1 MCGGCPPTSRS
12 CNAKGAPNGSA
23 FCFVTGF
30 RPRHEPVMSHTR
42 SPNDAVH
49 DCGRNGMGTT
59 MPAQGR
65 ANERR
70 GLYRTGRSQ
79 MAKWIRFEQG
89 GKTGFGT
96 LEGDN
101 IAVHTGDL
109 FAGAKPS
116 GRTLKLSDVQL
127 LTPCDPSKMIC
138 LWNNFHQLAAKNDF
152 KEPKEPLWF
161 LKAPNAYWPANRPIE
176 RPATYA
182 GKIIYEGE
190 LGVVIGKKCFNIIG
204 SRGRRLYFRLHL
216 RERRHRGRSLAQGQI
231 VRTMGARQELR
242 HLRRVWSGDR
252 DRPRSD
258 EAVDQDRPERQ
269 GAAELSGRRHVLPA
283 APAGRRHFQGR
294 DADAGRHHRLRHLAR
309 RRHHG

>member
-1 MCGGCPPTSRS
+1 
-12 CNAKGAPNGSA
+12 
-23 FCFVTGF
+23 
-30 RPRHEPVMSHTR
+30 
-42 SPNDAVH
+42 
-49 DCGRNGMGTT
+49 
-59 MPAQGR
+59 
-65 ANERR
+65 
-70 GLYRTGRSQ
+70 
-79 MAKWIRFEQG
+79 MAKWIRFEQD

-96 LEGDN
+96 LEGDT
-101 IAVHTGDL
+101 IAVHTGDM

-116 GRTLKLSDVQL
+116 GETLKLSDVRI
-127 LTPCDPSKMIC
+127 LTPCEPSKMIC

-204 SRGRRLYFRLHL
+204 GRGRRIHLRLYL
-216 RERRHRGRSLAQGQI
+216 RERRHRRRSPAQGQV
-231 VRTMGARQELR
+231 VRTVGAREELR
-242 HLRRVWSGDR
+242 HVRRVRSCDR

-258 EAVDQDRPERQ
+258 EAVDQDHPERQ
-269 GAAELSGRRHVLPA
+269 GAAELSGRRHVLSA
-283 APAGRRHFQGR
+283 AQARRRHFQGR

-309 RRHHG
+309 RRHHGGRP